1 MTESQ
6 SRQASMVTGSRVVCR
21 RVHRPGPALGIVGMR
36 RASVCSTH
44 TILALSSP
52 RSPSLSKPGPAD
64 QPACQLLLQESVCP
78 HCGKWATD
86 RAQLTRHRACLL
98 SMAFVCFKSLRFAL
112 KSIRRG
118 DNPPSPGRAVVPSA
132 ATCPPP
138 TQLVLLH
145 CALGSPV

>member
-21 RVHRPGPALGIVGMR
+21 RVHHPGSALGIVGMR

-52 RSPSLSKPGPAD
+52 RSPSLSKPGPAG

-86 RAQLTRHRACLL
+86 RAQLTRHRARLP
-98 SMAFVCFKSLRFAL
+98 SMAFVCFKSLGFAL
-112 KSIRRG
+112 KIRKERG
-118 DNPPSPGRAVVPSA
+118 YPTPGRAVVPSA
-132 ATCPPP
+132 STCPPP
-138 TQLVLLH
+138 SQLVLLR
-145 CALGSPV
+145 CALGNPV